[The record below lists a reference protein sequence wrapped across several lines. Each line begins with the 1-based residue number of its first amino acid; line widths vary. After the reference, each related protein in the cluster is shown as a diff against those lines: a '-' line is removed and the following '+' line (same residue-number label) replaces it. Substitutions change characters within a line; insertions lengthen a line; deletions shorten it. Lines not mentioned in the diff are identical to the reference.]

1 MGMKIKCTLKEFQLL
16 TARCPMCTFLDIEGG
31 VEKALNECHIRC
43 ALSNFCGYGMDDGSW
58 NIADLVEI
66 VMDGDGNG

>member
-1 MGMKIKCTLKEFQLL
+1 MKIKCTLKEFQLL

-31 VEKALNECHIRC
+31 FEEAFGNCRMRC
-43 ALSNFCGYGMDDGSW
+43 IISNFCKYGGDDVDW

-66 VMDGDGNG
+66 VRDGDGNA

>member
-31 VEKALNECHIRC
+31 FDKAFNECQVRC
-43 ALSNFCGYGMDDGSW
+43 ALSSFCKYGKDDGNW
-58 NIADLVEI
+58 NIAELVEI
-66 VMDGDGNG
+66 VREDNGNA

>member
-31 VEKALNECHIRC
+31 FDKAYNECHVRC
-43 ALSNFCGYGMDDGSW
+43 LLSSFCKYGTDDGDW
-58 NIADLVEI
+58 NIAELVDI
-66 VMDGDGNG
+66 VGGGNES